1 MKKFCLFIA
10 LGLLACSCEIPFSI
24 DDISESR
31 FFVEFIPAAGDQE
44 TAIKVA
50 YADAAYAKKPSDFY
64 VIPTNNFRVEVN
76 GKRIAPETMK
86 WEHNGNIWK
95 SSLDGKFVPGDQV
108 SFSVEDNKTP
118 AASASTTIPEP
129 PKIVSIDITKS
140 DDKEGSDGR
149 RFVVKLDRE
158 VADGEYYGISIT
170 LVEEYYTAE
179 LSMMPPSMSIDTLKS
194 TYHTT
199 PGQVA
204 TMADIN
210 NLDLDGFASVNYT
223 YGGLISESSYYML
236 GDMMV
241 SAYSPMVLLG
251 SRQFDGNS
259 YSFYLNASFDISD
272 MFDGVD
278 FGGDTDYQPDDSYVD
293 PDDGYYEPEEP
304 EEPES
309 YSIPIGSKSWY
320 KIEVFHLS
328 EELYNYCK
336 AQYLMDYNILSNFGV
351 TPPNFT
357 YSNVRNGLGIVGG
370 ISKCSSE
377 LIPDPFNKEPEMP
390 DMMDL
395 LKGILK

>member
-10 LGLLACSCEIPFSI
+10 LGLLASACEIPFSI
-24 DDISESR
+24 DDISEPR
-31 FFVEFIPAAGDQE
+31 FFVEFIPTAGEQE

-50 YADAAYAKKPSDFY
+50 YAEAAYAKKPSGFY
-64 VIPTNNFRVEVN
+64 AIPTNSFRVEVN
-76 GKRIAPETMK
+76 GKRIAPENMK
-86 WEHNGNIWK
+86 WEHNGNVWK

-108 SFSVEDNKTP
+108 SFSVEDSKTP

-129 PKIVSIDITKS
+129 PKIASIDIIKS

-149 RFVVKLDRE
+149 RFVVKLDHE

-179 LSMMPPSMSIDTLKS
+179 LSMLPPSMSIDTLKS

-223 YGGLISESSYYML
+223 YGGLISESSFYML

-241 SAYSPMVLLG
+241 SSYSPMVLLG

-272 MFDGVD
+272 MLDGVD

-293 PDDGYYEPEEP
+293 PDDEYYEPEEP
-304 EEPES
+304 EEPDS
-309 YSIPIGSKSWY
+309 YSIPIGSKCWY

-336 AQYLMDYNILSNFGV
+336 AQYLMDFNILSNFGV

-357 YSNVRNGLGIVGG
+357 YSNVLNGLGIVGG
-370 ISKCSSE
+370 ISMCSSE

-390 DMMDL
+390 NMMDL